1 METGIDFLPDRLKTQ
16 RARRKSLIRQANLL
30 LLAGATFAAWMYF
43 SDRRV
48 TAAQAELALLEDR
61 SANVGRLLAQE
72 GQLQKEQADLLIK
85 DRIGSRLGSRVG
97 PLDVLAEM
105 ERLLP
110 AGVSLATMNLDAVQ
124 VTIPAEMVRDR
135 GAAIPASAAPREST
149 VHRLR
154 LVLTG
159 IAPGDVEV
167 ANFIGQMAASPL
179 FEDVSMG
186 YVRSQSLQGHKA
198 REFQISCHV
207 VR

>member
-1 METGIDFLPDRLKTQ
+1 METGIDFLPDRIKAQ
-16 RARRKSLIRQANLL
+16 RGRRRSLIRQANLL
-30 LLAGATFAAWMYF
+30 LLAAATFGAWMYF

-48 TAAQAELALLEDR
+48 TAARAELALLEDR
-61 SANVGRLLAQE
+61 SANVQRLLSQE
-72 GQLQKEQADLLIK
+72 SELQKEQAELLIK

-97 PLDVLAEM
+97 PLDVLSEM

-110 AGVSLATMNLDAVQ
+110 PGVALKSMNLDGVQ
-124 VTIPAEMVRDR
+124 ETVAAELVKS
-135 GAAIPASAAPREST
+135 GAAVAPGSAPREST

-159 IAPGDVEV
+159 LSPGDVEV
-167 ANFIGQMAASPL
+167 ANFIGQLAASSL

-186 YVRSQSLQGHKA
+186 YIRSQTLQGHKA
-198 REFQISCHV
+198 REFQISCYV